1 MTQLQSLDRYSFPR
15 SSHFATRARLAALFT
30 ALVPLALLAGCE
42 AHAQSDATAA
52 PAGPPPAPQV
62 TVERVESRSLVE
74 YAELTGRIAAAEMV
88 ELRPRVSGHLQE
100 VRFESGQIVEA
111 GQVLFVIDPRWHQAA
126 LDSAQAALA
135 GAKARL
141 AVAERE
147 ESRAKAL
154 LERKAVSA
162 EEVEARNART
172 LEERAAVA
180 SAQAAQT
187 AAALDLEFTQVRA
200 PIRGRVSRAL
210 VTVGNFVSGV
220 PSANTVLTT
229 IVSQDPIHFYADLD
243 EATFLRLDRALNHAN
258 GQANG
263 HANVR
268 TDVKSVPVELRLADE
283 TGFPHQGRIESFD
296 NQLDIASGTIVL
308 RALFA
313 NPDGALVPGLYAHA
327 RIPIGEP
334 APALLVDERAI
345 NTDQNQ
351 KFVLAIGPN
360 NVAEYRKV
368 LLGSLENGR
377 RVIREGLSATDRVIV
392 AGLQKVRSG
401 MPVDPQL
408 AMPEPK
414 ASPALP
420 AGQ

>member
-1 MTQLQSLDRYSFPR
+1 MTHLQPLARNTFLR
-15 SSHFATRARLAALFT
+15 SSRFAKRARLAALFT
-30 ALVPLALLAGCE
+30 LLAPLPLLAGCE
-42 AHAQSDATAA
+42 AHAQSDANVA

-162 EEVEARNART
+162 EEVDARNART

-258 GQANG
+258 GQAN
-263 HANVR
+263 VR

-351 KFVLAIGPN
+351 KFVLAIGAN

>member
-1 MTQLQSLDRYSFPR
+1 MTQSQSLDRHLPSRLVHLAPLLLL
-15 SSHFATRARLAALFT
+15 AVLAPLAA
-30 ALVPLALLAGCE
+30 LAGCE
-42 AHAQSDATAA
+42 AHAQSDPNVA

-62 TVERVESRSLVE
+62 TVEQVEQRRLVE

-100 VRFESGQIVEA
+100 VRFEAGEIVEA

-126 LDSAQAALA
+126 LASADAALA
-135 GAKARL
+135 GAQARL

-147 ESRAKAL
+147 ETRARGL

-162 EEVEARNART
+162 EEVDARNART

-180 SAQAAQT
+180 AAQAART
-187 AAALDLEFTQVRA
+187 SAALDLEYTEVRA

-210 VTVGNFVSGV
+210 VTAGNFVSGV

-243 EATFLRLDRALNHAN
+243 EATFLRLDRALNHVPAHAN
-258 GQANG
+258 GAASGRAAAQ
-263 HANVR
+263 NVR
-268 TDVKSVPVELRLADE
+268 VELRLGDE
-283 TGFPHQGRIESFD
+283 TGFPHKGRIESFD
-296 NQLDIASGTIVL
+296 NQLDIASGTILL
-308 RALFA
+308 RAVFA

-345 NTDQNQ
+345 NTEQNQ
-351 KFVLAIGPN
+351 KFVLALGAN
-360 NVAEYRKV
+360 NLVEYRKV

-377 RVIREGLSATDRVIV
+377 RVIREGLTASDRVIV
-392 AGLQKVRSG
+392 AGLQKVRPG
-401 MPVDPQL
+401 MPVDPQF
-408 AMPEPK
+408 AKAEPETD
-414 ASPALP
+414 SALP
-420 AGQ
+420 AGR